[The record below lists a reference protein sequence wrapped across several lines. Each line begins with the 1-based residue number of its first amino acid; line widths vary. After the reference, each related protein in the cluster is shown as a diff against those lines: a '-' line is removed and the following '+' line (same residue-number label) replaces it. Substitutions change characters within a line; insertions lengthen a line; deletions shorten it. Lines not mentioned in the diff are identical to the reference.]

1 MNCCKEPKFFPLWDR
16 LSGCLPLIL
25 GALAL
30 LLLMSMCRSAP
41 PQFTTSSPNT
51 MTLEGVAGADEC
63 VEIYEGDKKLGETKT
78 GADGKFSFKLPAGL
92 TAGAHT
98 FTGKVTCGPGL
109 RWGSVALAPL
119 TFNVPAPPTPA
130 PTAVPPT
137 AVPPT
142 AVPTAV
148 PPTAAPTATPTP
160 APVQTS
166 IDAIGAGGLLV
177 GGQLTGKAEK
187 NCDVAIFNGTT
198 ELGKATAD
206 ATGIWKFIL
215 PSSLKAGD
223 YNLKAVC
230 AKSESSVLSVKMTE
244 PVPTSIDAVGA
255 AGLTAGGQLSGKAE
269 KNCDVAIFNGTTELG
284 KVTADATGIWKFILP
299 SSLKAGDYNLK
310 AVCAKSESSA
320 LSVKLAEPVPTT
332 IDAIANNAIQFG
344 GKLTGKSAKDCEV
357 VIMDGSAELGKA
369 KADAAGVWSFA
380 LPTTIGVGEHSFKAI
395 CDKRESAVAALRV
408 VALLPVT
415 GDSE

>member
-30 LLLMSMCRSAP
+30 LLLMSMCRSEMP
-41 PQFTTSSPNT
+41 KFTTGSPNT

-63 VEIYEGDKKLGETKT
+63 VEIYEGDKKIGETKT
-78 GADGKFSFKLPAGL
+78 GVDGKFSFKLPAGL

-109 RWGSVALAPL
+109 RLGSVALAPL

-187 NCDVAIFNGTT
+187 NCEVAIFNGTT

-223 YNLKAVC
+223 YSLKAVC
-230 AKSESSVLSVKMTE
+230 AKSESSVL
-244 PVPTSIDAVGA
+244 A
-255 AGLTAGGQLSGKAE
+255 
-269 KNCDVAIFNGTTELG
+269 
-284 KVTADATGIWKFILP
+284 
-299 SSLKAGDYNLK
+299 
-310 AVCAKSESSA
+310 
-320 LSVKLAEPVPTT
+320 VKLAEPVPTT

-380 LPTTIGVGEHSFKAI
+380 LPTTLSVGEHSFKAI
-395 CDKRESAVAALRV
+395 CAKSESAVAVLRL

-415 GDSE
+415 GNSE